1 MGIFKSRALKRRAE
15 ELRGIIHAVERIKT
29 GISFG
34 KKSVP
39 FLLSEIGK
47 DMCPLFFSVGTS
59 ASGTTVY
66 ENYEKVRSDYSSRS
80 FLTDDD
86 QKNVDL
92 FFSSLGRSGSD
103 DQLALCETTLSR
115 LSGNLLDAEEKY
127 KKYGNV
133 FSRSGILAGLFIVIL
148 FL

>member
-1 MGIFKSRALKRRAE
+1 MGIFKSRALKLRAE

-34 KKSVP
+34 QKSVP
-39 FLLSEIGK
+39 SLLSEIEK
-47 DMCPLFFSVGTS
+47 DMCPLFFFVGNS
-59 ASGTTVY
+59 ALGRTVL
-66 ENYEKVRSDYSSRS
+66 ESYEKVRSDYSSRS
-80 FLTDDD
+80 FLNDDD

-92 FFSSLGRSGSD
+92 FFSSLGRSGTD
-103 DQLALCETTLSR
+103 DQLSLCEATLLR